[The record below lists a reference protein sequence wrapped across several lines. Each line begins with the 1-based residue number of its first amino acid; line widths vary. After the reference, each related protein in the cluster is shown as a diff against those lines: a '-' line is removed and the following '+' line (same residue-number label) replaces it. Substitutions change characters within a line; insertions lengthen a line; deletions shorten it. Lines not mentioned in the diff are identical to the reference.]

1 MTTDLDHPDSWTTF
15 LWTSTL
21 NCGTFPSFPPQFAKC
36 PLSSSWKK
44 IRLWRRRSS
53 TQSER
58 EATCLA
64 KPTRKLSKISK
75 VTWPSVSQH
84 LAVQFN
90 QCLRPYRKTTQH
102 WRRKRNLV
110 DPCLSK
116 VPAPRSIDL
125 QILSWHTQ
133 ENWEFHRLRFRWR
146 AWKLGPCNTGP

>member
-1 MTTDLDHPDSWTTF
+1 M
-15 LWTSTL
+15 
-21 NCGTFPSFPPQFAKC
+21 
-36 PLSSSWKK
+36 KK
-44 IRLWRRRSS
+44 VRLWRRRSS

-110 DPCLSK
+110 YPRFQLQEALISKFCHGTHRKTGNSTDCASAEGHESSDLATSDPRKGHDKTLCSVYASEAGLGFRHCERARRLLK
-116 VPAPRSIDL
+116 WCAWGL
-125 QILSWHTQ
+125 QD
-133 ENWEFHRLRFRWR
+133 
-146 AWKLGPCNTGP
+146 TG